1 MFNSSASS
9 STFPR
14 LLNPGVLD
22 RNQNRRIR
30 RHPESTISFASFD
43 PHTATSDLVLPD
55 LEQLSLRAELNR
67 STRVVI
73 ETLPSGVS
81 TWRFVPKAQR
91 AAGIPDEGTWPRV
104 VEIFGLV
111 RSTVSLLFHVLS

>member
-9 STFPR
+9 STLPR

-22 RNQNRRIR
+22 RNQNQRIR
-30 RHPESTISFASFD
+30 RHPESKISFASFD
-43 PHTATSDLVLPD
+43 PHTATSNLVLPEF
-55 LEQLSLRAELNR
+55 EQLSLKAELNR

-81 TWRFVPKAQR
+81 TWRFVPKAQK
-91 AAGIPDEGTWPRV
+91 AEGISDEGAWPRV

-111 RSTVSLLFHVLS
+111 HHTVSLLFVVLR